1 MNITYCVGFSQGCT
15 VMFQEYLE
23 RGVKETGDTRLTAGY
38 EWHFTCDWQPTAW
51 AQQEWQVF
59 IFFLNRFLFLTR
71 QSKWKGVLL
80 VRNPCVANQYFI
92 LTSCLYLYTMLYDML
107 YHILY
112 RTVITYVTQQVKQ
125 KIIQWYLALVW
136 YYITYIIQCML

>member
-1 MNITYCVGFSQGCT
+1 MGNDKPEDKGLLPLPMVSSTKTGGATRTGGERIGPIGITTRTGGCVF
-15 VMFQEYLE
+15 E
-23 RGVKETGDTRLTAGY
+23 K
-38 EWHFTCDWQPTAW
+38 
-51 AQQEWQVF
+51 EWQVF
-59 IFFLNRFLFLTR
+59 ICFLNRFLFLTR

-80 VRNPCVANQYFI
+80 LRNPCVANQYFMS
-92 LTSCLYLYTMLYDML
+92 TSCLYLYTMLYDML

>member
-1 MNITYCVGFSQGCT
+1 MCRFFSRLYSHVVGIFRKRSEGN
-15 VMFQEYLE
+15 
-23 RGVKETGDTRLTAGY
+23 RGHQTHSWIWVAFHLWLA
-38 EWHFTCDWQPTAW
+38 

-59 IFFLNRFLFLTR
+59 ICFLNRFLFVTR

-80 VRNPCVANQYFI
+80 LRNPCVANQYFI
-92 LTSCLYLYTMLYDML
+92 STSCLYLYTMLYDML